1 MNKFEQDNSMVSR
14 SSLSQQKDCERRSST
29 RLRFKSEI
37 KLVNFES
44 DTEVRVKRGTSFS
57 DHESRSMSCEEYGDK
72 TLCQNESLPFIVIE
86 NNDENGSVEDND
98 ETNKGSYYFK
108 KRKRIN
114 LI

>member
-1 MNKFEQDNSMVSR
+1 
-14 SSLSQQKDCERRSST
+14 
-29 RLRFKSEI
+29 
-37 KLVNFES
+37 
-44 DTEVRVKRGTSFS
+44 
-57 DHESRSMSCEEYGDK
+57 MSCEEYGDK
-72 TLCQNESLPFIVIE
+72 TPCQNESLPFIVIE